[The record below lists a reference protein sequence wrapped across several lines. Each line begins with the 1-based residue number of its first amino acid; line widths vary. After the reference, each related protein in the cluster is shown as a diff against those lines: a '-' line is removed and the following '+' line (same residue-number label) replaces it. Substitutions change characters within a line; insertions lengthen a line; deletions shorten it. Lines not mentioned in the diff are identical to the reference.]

1 MKKILIADDNCD
13 ILYMVELI
21 LKRNG
26 FTVFTTTKGENVV
39 QKTKIHQPEIV
50 LLDVYLAGID
60 GRDIC
65 NKLKNSE
72 DTKDIPVIMFSA
84 HTNLHEIMRSCKAD
98 DFIAKPFDSKDLIN
112 KINYQIEHFKN

>member
-13 ILYMVELI
+13 ILYIVKLI

-26 FTVFTTTKGENVV
+26 FEVFTTENGEDVIRE
-39 QKTKIHQPEIV
+39 TKIYQPEIV

-65 NKLKNSE
+65 NKLKNTE

-84 HTNLHEIMRSCKAD
+84 HTNATEILRTCLAD
-98 DFIAKPFDSKDLIN
+98 DFIAKPFDSKDLVN
-112 KINYQIEHFKN
+112 KLNYHLENFKN